1 METGSKTQNDLL
13 REIEA
18 LRQRVLELETL
29 EIRFREIEDSL
40 RNSEEKARELLNT
53 IEDGYYEVDLRGFFL
68 FCNQAYAG
76 ILGLSREEIL
86 GGSYKYIGG
95 HDTQQTFQVFNS
107 VFRTGIPIKGMERKY
122 IRPDGSHRDLETSV
136 SLILD
141 ENGRPKGFRGIVRDI
156 TERKKT
162 EFELGEWKQ
171 RYELIVASSGQVVN
185 EYDPSSGSLLWGGSL
200 EKVLGYLPRE
210 MTGRAG
216 QWIKLLH
223 PDDRA
228 RTLKHYEIAQRD
240 KVPVDIEYRFLHKNG
255 NYIWLHDRGFYVY
268 DNQGNPSRFLSLMQ
282 DITDRKNF
290 ESELRNLSLRDELTG
305 LYNRRGFQTLAEQEL
320 KTANRMKRGVF
331 LLFADLDDLKGIND
345 TFGHSEGDRALVAVV
360 KILKETFREPD
371 IIARLG
377 GDEFVVLAIEGASES
392 SAENLRLR
400 LDRNLSHYQT
410 GKKRDYT
417 LSLSLGVSRFNPE
430 QPVSVEELIAQADKS
445 MYEEKNR
452 KRPNLLCPK

>member
-1 METGSKTQNDLL
+1 METGPKSQNDLL
-13 REIEA
+13 KEIES
-18 LRQRVLELETL
+18 LQSRVAELEAMVT
-29 EIRFREIEDSL
+29 RFREIETSS
-40 RNSEEKARELLNT
+40 RNTEKKARDLLNN
-53 IEDGYYEVDLRGFFL
+53 IEDGYYEVDLRGNFI
-68 FCNQAYAG
+68 FCNEAYAE
-76 ILGLSREEIL
+76 ILGLSPEEIL
-86 GGSYKYIGG
+86 GGSYKHIGG
-95 HDTQQTFQVFNS
+95 HDTQQTFQVFNN
-107 VFRTGIPIKGMERKY
+107 VFRTGIPTKDMERKY
-122 IRPDGSHRDLETSV
+122 FRPDGSHRDLETSV
-136 SLILD
+136 SLSRD
-141 ENGRPKGFRGIVRDI
+141 ENGRPVGFCGIVRDI

-162 EFELGEWKQ
+162 EIELAEWKQ

-185 EYDPSSGSLLWGGSL
+185 EYDLSKGSLLWGGSL

-228 RTLKHYEIAQRD
+228 RVLHHYEIAQRE
-240 KVPVDIEYRFLHKNG
+240 KVPVDIEYRFLHKKG

-268 DNQGNPSRFLSLMQ
+268 DDRGNPFRFLSLMQ

-290 ESELRNLSLRDELTG
+290 EAELRNLSLRDQLTG

-331 LLFADLDDLKGIND
+331 LLFVDLDDLKGIND
-345 TFGHSEGDRALVAVV
+345 TYGHPEGDRALIAVV
-360 KILKETFREPD
+360 NILKETFREPD

-377 GDEFVVLAIEGASES
+377 GDEFVVLAIEGTSES

-417 LSLSLGVSRFNPE
+417 LSLSIGVGRFNPQ

-452 KRPNLLCPK
+452 KRS